1 MSDAIQLTIDGR
13 AVDVQP
19 GQTVLD
25 AARHLGLDI
34 PTLCYLE
41 KCGPLT
47 SCLACVVKINGKVVP
62 SCATV
67 ATQGMVVE
75 SETDEI
81 REARRTAMELLLSDH
96 VGDCLSP
103 CQRLCPLGLEIP
115 RLIRDVQRGD
125 LAAASVYVDAAL
137 PLPGALSRLC
147 HAPCENGCRR
157 GTADQ
162 PVAIRDLERT
172 VADFMAESPP
182 ETYPDPLIS
191 TGLQP
196 GECCPKDASAASAA
210 STPGT
215 KPLKRLVASSAI
227 PTGLKPGANETGQ
240 AATGNG
246 PAPSSRPASE
256 FSVAII
262 GGGPTGLAAAFTLA
276 RAGHRCTVVDRNPRA
291 GGSLL
296 RAKDFPSAVLDADL
310 ARLQSLGLEF
320 KFGME
325 LGGALTIE
333 GLLRGFDA
341 VLIATGELTK
351 DELARIGALPAGN
364 GIKINDVF
372 QTNVPSV
379 FAAGSVVKPVKH
391 LVRAMADGVAA
402 AECIHQ
408 SLTTGRI
415 TRAGKPFS
423 SIMGRLEK
431 SELTLFL
438 KQGSP
443 SLRLA
448 PGDVSIG
455 CSNEE
460 ACAEALRC
468 VHCDCR
474 AAGDCRLQHYSAIY
488 GADQGRFREGRR
500 LFEQHRQHSEVIY
513 EPGKCIRCGICVR
526 ITEMSREPLGLT
538 FIGRGFDVQVA
549 APMDETISEGLQKT
563 ARACVEGCPTGALV
577 QENGKPHPSS

>member
-1 MSDAIQLTIDGR
+1 MSVTLTIDGR
-13 AVDVQP
+13 EVQVEA

-25 AARHLGLDI
+25 AARKLGLDI

-75 SETDEI
+75 SETDEV

-103 CQRLCPLGLEIP
+103 CQRLCPLGLDIP
-115 RLIRDVQRGD
+115 KLIRAVQAGD
-125 LAAASVYVDAAL
+125 MAAASKYVDAAL

-162 PVAIRDLERT
+162 PVAIRDLERK
-172 VADFMAESPP
+172 VAHAM
-182 ETYPDPLIS
+182 
-191 TGLQP
+191 
-196 GECCPKDASAASAA
+196 ASAPVASIRKA
-210 STPGT
+210 ST
-215 KPLKRLVASSAI
+215 
-227 PTGLKPGANETGQ
+227 N
-240 AATGNG
+240 
-246 PAPSSRPASE
+246 
-256 FSVAII
+256 FSVVVV
-262 GGGPTGLAAAFTLA
+262 GSGPTGLAAAFTLA
-276 RAGHRCTVVDRNPRA
+276 REGHACTIVDRNPNA
-291 GGSLL
+291 GRSL
-296 RAKDFPSAVLDADL
+296 RCAKELSEAVLSADI
-310 ARLQSLGLEF
+310 ARLQALGIEF
-320 KFGME
+320 KFGMA
-325 LGGALTIE
+325 LGGALTID

-341 VLIATGELTK
+341 VLLATGELTK
-351 DELARIGALPAGN
+351 DELASIGVATAGS

-372 QTNVPSV
+372 QTNIAEV

-402 AECIHQ
+402 AECVHQ
-408 SLTTGRI
+408 FLANGTIRKT
-415 TRAGKPFS
+415 GKPFS

-431 SELTLFL
+431 SELNLFL

-443 SLRLA
+443 SPRLT
-448 PGDVSIG
+448 PSNVSNG
-455 CSNEE
+455 FSDEE
-460 ACAEALRC
+460 ACAEATRC

-474 AAGDCRLQHYSAIY
+474 AAGDCRLQHYAAMY

-500 LFEQHRQHSEVIY
+500 LFEQHRQHSEVMY

-538 FIGRGFDVQVA
+538 FVGRGFDVQVA
-549 APMDETISEGLQKT
+549 APMDETIAEGLKET
-563 ARACVEGCPTGALV
+563 ARECVEGCPTGALV
-577 QENGKPHPSS
+577 QSK